1 MRTWQAVALGAVAVA
16 TAPFT
21 APVVLAIA
29 RPFVKSVTKQLLV
42 GYERGRVRLMSWTEE
57 LEDVIAE
64 ARAEA
69 EDELASWRSDRAAG
83 TPSQREPARA
93 ERGPNGAEKP
103 S

>member
-16 TAPFT
+16 TAPIT

-29 RPFVKSVTKQLLV
+29 RPFVKAVTKQLLV
-42 GYERGRVRLMSWTEE
+42 GYERARVRLLSWTEE

-69 EDELASWRSDRAAG
+69 EEELASQRAAQA
-83 TPSQREPARA
+83 PSPPEGAQPKSGPQRV
-93 ERGPNGAEKP
+93 EKP